1 MLKKKKK
8 WERERESK
16 TAKLNK
22 KKTHTQKRAHFEDL
36 NLKLIKII
44 SPH

>member
-1 MLKKKKK
+1 MLKKELK
-8 WERERESK
+8 WERERERESK

-22 KKTHTQKRAHFEDL
+22 HTQKRAHFEDL